1 MDRGPVF
8 RHLLPC
14 ASHESGFF
22 FLPVPYQPTHIRHNR
37 LEDTAGKSGNSED
50 CPDKNSFSGQIC
62 RKYGFYSSWQVPP
75 SVRTPRPSCSEPEGI
90 RAFRCTPDRYGYWAL
105 RRMRS
110 DSRRKSLSLWKVQYA
125 LPDQSRSHTVF
136 SSSDFP
142 PFSSR
147 ICLRK
152 YASLFFKSGC
162 RTDNLLLLQA
172 VSNQLDSDRK
182 ARL

>member
-1 MDRGPVF
+1 MNPDSFFSLCRINRHISVIADWKIQLGNLVILRIVRIKIVFPVKFAESMDFTV
-8 RHLLPC
+8 H
-14 ASHESGFF
+14 
-22 FLPVPYQPTHIRHNR
+22 
-37 LEDTAGKSGNSED
+37 GKSAFNA
-50 CPDKNSFSGQIC
+50 
-62 RKYGFYSSWQVPP
+62 YSTTFLF
-75 SVRTPRPSCSEPEGI
+75 RTGREP
-90 RAFRCTPDRYGYWAL
+90 AFRCTPDRYGYWAL

-142 PFSSR
+142 PFCSR